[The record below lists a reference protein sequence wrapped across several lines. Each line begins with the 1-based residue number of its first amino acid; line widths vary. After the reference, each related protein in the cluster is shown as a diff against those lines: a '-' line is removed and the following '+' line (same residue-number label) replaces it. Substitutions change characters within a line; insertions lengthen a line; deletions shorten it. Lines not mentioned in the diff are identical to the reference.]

1 MNVIG
6 TNTWEMEM
14 DREILKRM
22 SLIFADQ
29 VKEKGIAQLL
39 DAWISPNKK
48 ILWCSWETN
57 NLEALKV
64 AFAEMNKQSGLK
76 SVLEIYEDYTPE

>member
-1 MNVIG
+1 MLVIG
-6 TNTWEMEM
+6 TNTWES
-14 DREILKRM
+14 DIPKVALKKL
-22 SLIFADQ
+22 SLQFADG
-29 VKEKGIAQLL
+29 VKAQGIAQLL
-39 DAWISPNKK
+39 NAWMSPDKK
-48 ILWCSWETN
+48 LLWCTWETD